1 MRGPLLLW
9 TLLALLAPVAA
20 RAGAVATFAVDMQGS
35 TVSGPASGRILGIG
49 TATLD
54 SSGMLTILLT
64 TKAVTGW
71 TESVQDSMMVVRG
84 TLAANVLSP
93 ASGHTTVTSCTRTGG
108 FFDACSH
115 VVLHRAQALDAE
127 FPIHPIVFGLGPG
140 EVTRFEAEQVRAL
153 GARIHYVFHLTAFP
167 GSASTPPRAPQS
179 AESAVPS
186 DRPLRRSRLGGLRP
200 AGVVAGNTLADGPVV
215 DGEGDGGHDGQVPSK
230 GQ

>member
-9 TLLALLAPVAA
+9 TLLVLLAAGAA
-20 RAGAVATFAVDMQGS
+20 RAGTLATFAVDMQGS
-35 TVSGPASGRILGIG
+35 TVSGPASGPILGIG

-54 SSGMLTILLT
+54 SSGTLTILAT

-71 TESVQDSMMVVRG
+71 TKSIQDSRMVLRG
-84 TLAANVLSP
+84 RLVANVLSP

-127 FPIHPIVFGLGPG
+127 SPLHPIVFRLGPG
-140 EVTRFEAEQVRAL
+140 ESTRFEAEQVRAL
-153 GARIHYVFHLTAFP
+153 GARIHYVFHLTALP
-167 GSASTPPRAPQS
+167 GPASASAPATQA
-179 AESAVPS
+179 AEPAAPS
-186 DRPLRRSRLGGLRP
+186 GRLLRRSRLGGLRP
-200 AGVVAGNTLADGPVV
+200 AGVVAGNALPDGPVV
-215 DGEGDGGHDGQVPSK
+215 DGQGDGGHDRQIPSK